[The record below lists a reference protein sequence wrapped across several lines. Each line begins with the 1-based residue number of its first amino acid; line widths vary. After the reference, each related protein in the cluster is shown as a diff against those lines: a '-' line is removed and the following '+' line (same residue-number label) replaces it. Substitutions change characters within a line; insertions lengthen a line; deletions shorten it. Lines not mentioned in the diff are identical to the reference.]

1 MDPVTAVVVSAIAAG
16 AVAGV
21 GDTATQVVKDAY
33 AGLKSL
39 ISRKYADVD
48 VSAVEKKPDSQPKKD
63 SLAEDLDEAGAAGDP
78 ELGQAAAAVL
88 GAVREHAPQVVVGL
102 DIDNLVAEALK
113 VTDID
118 SAGDG
123 VRVRNS
129 TITGAAEFSGVRAGF
144 TESPGPITAR
154 D

>member
-1 MDPVTAVVVSAIAAG
+1 MDPITAVVVSAIAAG

-33 AGLKSL
+33 AGLKSVL
-39 ISRKYADVD
+39 SRKYADVD

-63 SLAEDLDEAGAAGDP
+63 SLGEDLDDAGAAGDQ

-88 GAVREHAPQVVVGL
+88 EAVREHAPQVVVGL
-102 DIDNLVAEALK
+102 DIDNLVAEALT
-113 VTDID
+113 VADIA

-129 TITGAAEFSGVRAGF
+129 TITGAAEFSKVRAGF
-144 TESPGPITAR
+144 TESPGPTTAR